1 MSDKNVNIDDL
12 FRDAFENFEVDPPE
26 HVWKNIQKNMPGN
39 GGGSGKSFPKGGI
52 LGISVLFILS
62 SLFFIYQSNDS
73 VATVSS
79 SEKIALNSD
88 VENIESLLSIAEQ
101 NNEDQK
107 NESQSKK
114 KNFTEKGL
122 IAVSS
127 FSNEAEMLNRRGT
140 DAMII
145 KEKPIKETFVE
156 TDNNSSLNSD
166 SGDSMNAEDKSGT
179 FMSIDDEGQNDFS
192 DDSDLLA
199 ISGGYNVQS
208 DVVASAPIPEETFE
222 TIPLVEM
229 IEEDNVQSETGDFT
243 SPEIKSDY
251 GKRGDLYFGLYFT
264 PEVIF
269 YPSDINTTNKSY
281 SVDLNVTYK
290 FSNYLLQ
297 SGVGIMSSSDDGQSK
312 VDFEKFLG
320 SYEDVYDVTFDTT
333 TNGVVPVYH
342 TETVNVYDS
351 IQHVTVTPTKNKYT
365 YLQIPILFGY
375 TEEFKRFSWFVKGGP
390 SISLMVNEN
399 ISSVNLDNDNN
410 RIINVDSEV
419 PSRIKANWQIVLSGG
434 ITYKLGNHVSIG
446 VEPMVRFYMK
456 SAYEQNTIQTK
467 HPYSFGLRSGIIV
480 NF

>member
-52 LGISVLFILS
+52 LGISVILILS
-62 SLFFIYQSNDS
+62 SLFFIYQLNDS
-73 VATVSS
+73 VSATYA

-88 VENIESLLSIAEQ
+88 VENIESLLSIADL
-101 NNEDQK
+101 NSEDQK
-107 NESQSKK
+107 NESLSKK
-114 KNFTEKGL
+114 DNLSEKGL
-122 IAVSS
+122 IAVYSS
-127 FSNEAEMLNRRGT
+127 STEAEILSKRGN
-140 DAMII
+140 DAMIV
-145 KEKPIKETFVE
+145 KEKPATKIIVE
-156 TDNNSSLNSD
+156 ANNSRVTRDETNFILSND
-166 SGDSMNAEDKSGT
+166 AEVQK
-179 FMSIDDEGQNDFS
+179 ELP

-199 ISGGYNVQS
+199 LSGGNSIRSNVM
-208 DVVASAPIPEETFE
+208 ASAPIPQEAFE
-222 TIPLVEM
+222 TMPLMEM
-229 IEEDNVQSETGDFT
+229 TEKEDASSESGDIAG
-243 SPEIKSDY
+243 PEIKSDY

-269 YPSDINTTNKSY
+269 YPSDLNKMNKSY
-281 SVDLNVTYK
+281 SLDLNVIYK

-297 SGVGIMSSSDDGQSK
+297 SGVGVMSSSDDGQYK

-333 TNGVVPVYH
+333 ANGVVPVYH

-375 TEEFKRFSWFVKGGP
+375 TEEFRRFSWFVKGGP
-390 SISLMVNEN
+390 SLSLMVNEN
-399 ISSVNLDNDNN
+399 LSSVNLDNDNN

-434 ITYKLGNHVSIG
+434 ITYKLGNHVSLG

-456 SAYEQNTIQTK
+456 SAYEQNTVQTK
-467 HPYSFGLRSGIIV
+467 HPYSFGIRSGIIV

>member
-1 MSDKNVNIDDL
+1 
-12 FRDAFENFEVDPPE
+12 
-26 HVWKNIQKNMPGN
+26 
-39 GGGSGKSFPKGGI
+39 
-52 LGISVLFILS
+52 
-62 SLFFIYQSNDS
+62 
-73 VATVSS
+73 
-79 SEKIALNSD
+79 
-88 VENIESLLSIAEQ
+88 
-101 NNEDQK
+101 
-107 NESQSKK
+107 
-114 KNFTEKGL
+114 
-122 IAVSS
+122 
-127 FSNEAEMLNRRGT
+127 
-140 DAMII
+140 
-145 KEKPIKETFVE
+145 
-156 TDNNSSLNSD
+156 
-166 SGDSMNAEDKSGT
+166 
-179 FMSIDDEGQNDFS
+179 
-192 DDSDLLA
+192 
-199 ISGGYNVQS
+199 
-208 DVVASAPIPEETFE
+208 
-222 TIPLVEM
+222 M
-229 IEEDNVQSETGDFT
+229 IEEDDVQSETGDFT

-320 SYEDVYDVTFDTT
+320 SYEDVYDVTFDTI